1 MITLRKHHYCLKT
14 YFPWQTL
21 YVHAV
26 FVLARNVDAISTS
39 PMSELCE
46 LRRLRALEDSRLS
59 PATPRHAKPSKEA
72 RPPKLLYFDGTQWRG
87 TRRAQARLG
96 RKSMAEREKRKRWLR
111 KPCMARL
118 KGVFFRF
125 LKRVWRPTNG
135 LPTVGPSFCPSVRRQ
150 KFSAAWLSAEHT
162 GRLEPFFQI
171 RICRL

>member
-1 MITLRKHHYCLKT
+1 MRY
-14 YFPWQTL
+14 L
-21 YVHAV
+21 YWLEMLMQ
-26 FVLARNVDAISTS
+26 FL
-39 PMSELCE
+39 
-46 LRRLRALEDSRLS
+46 RLRWVSFVNSVDSARWKT
-59 PATPRHAKPSKEA
+59 PACRQPRHAKPSKEA

-135 LPTVGPSFCPSVRRQ
+135 LPTVGPSFCPSVRSSA
-150 KFSAAWLSAEHT
+150 KVLSCLALSWAHWSTWALFSNQNM
-162 GRLEPFFQI
+162 QI
-171 RICRL
+171 VTK

>member
-1 MITLRKHHYCLKT
+1 MLVNIFSVTNFTRPCGI
-14 YFPWQTL
+14 
-21 YVHAV
+21 
-26 FVLARNVDAISTS
+26 VLARNVDAISTS

-59 PATPRHAKPSKEA
+59 PAKPSKEE
-72 RPPKLLYFDGTQWRG
+72 RPPKLLYFDGTKWRAG
-87 TRRAQARLG
+87 GGRRAQARMG

-135 LPTVGPSFCPSVRRQ
+135 PTVGPSFCPSVRRQ

-162 GRLEPFFQI
+162 GRLEPFFSN
-171 RICRL
+171 